1 MTKGDILRFLH
12 AIQFQDNMEEIE
24 SICNKYEIRDITEF
38 THQRVSHKDD
48 LEDGCARSLSM
59 TGSY

>member
-1 MTKGDILRFLH
+1 
-12 AIQFQDNMEEIE
+12 MEEIE

-48 LEDGCARSLSM
+48 LEDGCTRSLSM
-59 TGSY
+59 TGSYQLFNREAYAFSQMNPF